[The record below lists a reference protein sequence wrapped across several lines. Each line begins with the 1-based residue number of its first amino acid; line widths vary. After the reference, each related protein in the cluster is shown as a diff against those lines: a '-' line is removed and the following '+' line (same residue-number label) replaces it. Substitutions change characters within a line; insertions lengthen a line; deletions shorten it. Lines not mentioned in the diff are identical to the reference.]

1 VLRAMQLIR
10 DRQKTLFAQGALVSD
25 QRLPIEILD
34 WRQMKSVDG
43 RVLMHG
49 EDEQSGKRFMMLEAT
64 SAKVL
69 YIEYTPEMEGIRGRG
84 GLKANSFLRLRK
96 VSENGRVRAE
106 VEDHGPAEALL
117 TNRAMLREKIH
128 ELREAGLGPAEEG
141 WGGWLGKYQRAL
153 CEIEAER
160 SSTRRSQLIDREKHQ
175 KDRGLER

>member
-1 VLRAMQLIR
+1 
-10 DRQKTLFAQGALVSD
+10 
-25 QRLPIEILD
+25 
-34 WRQMKSVDG
+34 
-43 RVLMHG
+43 
-49 EDEQSGKRFMMLEAT
+49 MMLEST

-128 ELREAGLGPAEEG
+128 ELREARRRAQARPLTINAS
-141 WGGWLGKYQRAL
+141 GGASMIPLQVSQIPVSDQRAR
-153 CEIEAER
+153 C
-160 SSTRRSQLIDREKHQ
+160 
-175 KDRGLER
+175 